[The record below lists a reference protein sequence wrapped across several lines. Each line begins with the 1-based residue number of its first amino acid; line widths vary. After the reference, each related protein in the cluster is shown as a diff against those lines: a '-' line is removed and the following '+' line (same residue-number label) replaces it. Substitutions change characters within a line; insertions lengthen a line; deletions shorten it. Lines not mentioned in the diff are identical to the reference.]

1 MQIQLDYSAIDPLM
15 AKLKSMESN
24 YKPKVEKALGDA
36 FDEMVQRFENAVSS
50 HYRTASTMRSSRI
63 KGFSPRWSGD
73 EISCPVGFDFN
84 NHGAMHAIFL
94 KNGTGPRATKS
105 GKHPHSTG
113 RMTADGAVKSALNEN
128 EMKETATG
136 KVMDTL
142 LNEICTIGR

>member
-36 FDEMVQRFENAVSS
+36 FDEIDSKIENAVSS

-63 KGFSPRWSGD
+63 KG
-73 EISCPVGFDFN
+73 FN